1 MRNRIFLI
9 CYFLCVHILTCSTQS
24 ISFRHLT
31 TDNGLSHNS
40 IISIYQDERGFMW
53 FGTRNGVSLYNGK
66 DFKIYQKEKNN
77 SNSILY
83 NDIYHITGD
92 QNDHVYIMT
101 NRGISAYDIEKGQ
114 FTPIIKKSTRAEF
127 FSEYLYAATS
137 NQIFKYDGTKF
148 DLFYKM
154 PQNNSI
160 IQRLYV
166 YNDSVLIGTNKG
178 LYILNAQKEL
188 TQPIKEGNISDI
200 IRDSSGCYWITAKSG
215 HGVYCIQGKQI
226 NNFLYEADDPSTI
239 SSNYTHRC
247 CEDKQGNI
255 WIGTFNGLNKYDKQ
269 TRKFTRYVKKENSK
283 SLSNSSIWGLHCDL
297 QGTIWIGTYSGGI
310 NYFNPQK
317 QIYREYQTSSKEKE
331 GLSSPIVK
339 RMTEDDEG
347 NLWIGTEK
355 GGINKYDPVTQTY
368 QWYTDKNTPNNYR
381 QGNVR
386 AIYYDSIQKV
396 MWFGI
401 HLEGLNKLDLKTG
414 RSTNYKYKKGDR
426 TSIPSNLIEDIL
438 PYQGRLIL
446 ATNNGIGLFNPE
458 TGTCK
463 PLFHDEVAFNNTISS
478 FGLTLDHKGILWI
491 ANNNNGACA
500 YDFGTQKLSIYKY
513 KSANEHSISSNSINS
528 IYEDSQN
535 RLWFCTNENGLDLYR
550 RETDDFENFD
560 MSKNGLASNIIYNIC
575 ELSPNRLLVTT
586 DKGFSILDYQQK
598 RFKNYEEL
606 PLSCINENALYKNKK
621 GEIFIGGT
629 TGIISFF
636 EKELEES
643 PRSYRIYPFRLIVN
657 GKDINVGDKDS
668 ILTRDITYTPK
679 ITLKP
684 NQNIFSIEYTT
695 TDYIPFNKDKIIYR
709 LEGFSNTWNS
719 LEQNVI
725 TYTNLNPGKYTLV
738 VKARNINESLVPPS
752 RLQIEILPPF
762 YHTIWA
768 YLLYFICIAGIVC
781 YLIRTYHRR
790 IQLQE
795 SLKYEKKHAEDI
807 EKLNQAKLRFFT
819 NISHEFRTPLTLIIG
834 QMEML
839 LQMRS
844 FAPNVYNKILGVYKS
859 CLQLRGLI
867 TELLDF
873 RKQEQGYMTIKVSEH
888 NIVDFVYEHYLLF
901 QEYAVQRQITFNFE
915 KSSDNISL
923 WYDAKQMQKVINNL
937 ISNAFKHTKAG
948 GIISISIRKRNQEVL
963 IDVTDNG
970 SGIAAKDIS
979 NIFTR
984 FYQTE
989 QLDSLFYVGTGIGL
1003 SLSKG
1008 IVELHHGSIEVSSE
1022 LGEGTTFCIHLKT
1035 GKEHFT
1041 SEQICDTKDTFTSNE
1056 VNELSAEFQQYLL
1069 SEQTA
1074 SNNDTR
1080 LKEGEYK
1087 ILIVEDND
1095 SLKEMLTKIFEEF
1108 YIVITASNGKEGLEK
1123 VRSENPNIVLSDIIM
1138 PEMSGTE
1145 LCQAIK
1151 TDFDTCHIP
1160 VVLLTAKTAIEH
1172 NLEGLRMGADD
1183 YITKPF
1189 NINILLSRCN
1199 NLVNN
1204 RIIMQEKFSKQP
1216 QGNVQI
1222 LTNNIMDKKFM
1233 DKVMEI
1239 IEQEMEN
1246 GDFNVDM
1253 LATHMSISRTKL
1265 FSKLKAI
1272 TGQTP
1277 ADFIMTL
1284 RLKRAAFLLKN
1295 NMELNIAEISDQVG
1309 FNVPKYFSKCFKERY
1324 HVTPQTYRKGDTS
1337 PSEDEETTNEPGF
1350 KT

>member
-1 MRNRIFLI
+1 
-9 CYFLCVHILTCSTQS
+9 
-24 ISFRHLT
+24 
-31 TDNGLSHNS
+31 
-40 IISIYQDERGFMW
+40 
-53 FGTRNGVSLYNGK
+53 
-66 DFKIYQKEKNN
+66 
-77 SNSILY
+77 
-83 NDIYHITGD
+83 
-92 QNDHVYIMT
+92 
-101 NRGISAYDIEKGQ
+101 
-114 FTPIIKKSTRAEF
+114 
-127 FSEYLYAATS
+127 
-137 NQIFKYDGTKF
+137 
-148 DLFYKM
+148 
-154 PQNNSI
+154 
-160 IQRLYV
+160 
-166 YNDSVLIGTNKG
+166 
-178 LYILNAQKEL
+178 
-188 TQPIKEGNISDI
+188 
-200 IRDSSGCYWITAKSG
+200 
-215 HGVYCIQGKQI
+215 
-226 NNFLYEADDPSTI
+226 
-239 SSNYTHRC
+239 
-247 CEDKQGNI
+247 
-255 WIGTFNGLNKYDKQ
+255 
-269 TRKFTRYVKKENSK
+269 
-283 SLSNSSIWGLHCDL
+283 
-297 QGTIWIGTYSGGI
+297 
-310 NYFNPQK
+310 
-317 QIYREYQTSSKEKE
+317 
-331 GLSSPIVK
+331 
-339 RMTEDDEG
+339 MTEDDEG

-355 GGINKYDPVTQTY
+355 GGINKYNPVTQTY
-368 QWYTDKNTPNNYR
+368 QWYIDQDTPNNFTR
-381 QGNVR
+381 GNVR
-386 AIYYDSIQKV
+386 AIYYDSLQKV
-396 MWFGI
+396 VWTGI

-414 RSTNYKYKKGDR
+414 RFTNYKHKKGDK

-438 PYQGRLIL
+438 PYQGQLIL
-446 ATNNGIGLFNPE
+446 ATSNGIGLFNPG

-463 PLFHDEVAFNNTISS
+463 PLFHDEVALNNTIST

-491 ANNNNGACA
+491 TNNNNGACA
-500 YDFGTQKLSIYKY
+500 YNFNTQEFSIYKY

-560 MSKNGLASNIIYNIC
+560 MSKNNLASNIIYNIC

-598 RFKNYEEL
+598 KFKNYEEL

-636 EKELEES
+636 EKELEEA

-668 ILTRDITYTPK
+668 ILTRDITYTPQ

-695 TDYIPFNKDKIIYR
+695 TDYIPFNKDEIIYR

-738 VKARNINESLVPPS
+738 VKAKDINESLVPPS

-762 YHTIWA
+762 YRTIWA
-768 YLLYFICIAGIVC
+768 YLLYSICIIGIVY
-781 YLIRTYHRR
+781 YLIRTYYRR

-795 SLKYEKKHAEDI
+795 SLKYEKKHAKDI

-839 LQMRS
+839 LQVRS

-859 CLQLRGLI
+859 CLQLRELI

-888 NIVDFVYEHYLLF
+888 NIVDFIYEHYLLF

-915 KSSDNISL
+915 KSSDNIRL
-923 WYDAKQMQKVINNL
+923 WYDTKQMQKVINNL

-970 SGIAAKDIS
+970 SGIAAKDIN

-1035 GKEHFT
+1035 GNEHFT
-1041 SEQICDTKDTFTSNE
+1041 SEQICETKDTFTSNE
-1056 VNELSAEFQQYLL
+1056 FNEFNAEFQQALL
-1069 SEQTA
+1069 LEQATL
-1074 SNNDTR
+1074 NNDIR

-1095 SLKEMLTKIFEEF
+1095 SLKEMLVKIFEEF

-1123 VRSENPNIVLSDIIM
+1123 VRSESPNIVLSDIIM

-1204 RIIMQEKFSKQP
+1204 RIMLQEKFSKLP
-1216 QGNVQI
+1216 QENVQI
-1222 LTNNIMDKKFM
+1222 LTNNVMDQKFM
-1233 DKVMEI
+1233 DKILEI

-1246 GDFNVDM
+1246 GNFNVDM
-1253 LATHMSISRTKL
+1253 LATRMSISRTKL

-1284 RLKRAAFLLKN
+1284 RLRRAAFLLKN

-1324 HVTPQTYRKGDTS
+1324 HVTPQAYRKGDTNS
-1337 PSEDEETTNEPGF
+1337 PEEEEESVNEQE
-1350 KT
+1350 T

>member
-1 MRNRIFLI
+1 MKNRLFFICCLLCIFI
-9 CYFLCVHILTCSTQS
+9 SASSAQN

-31 TDNGLSHNS
+31 TDDGLSHNS
-40 IISIYQDERGFMW
+40 VISIYQDERGFMW

-66 DFKIYQKEKNN
+66 NFRIYQKEKNN
-77 SNSILY
+77 PNSILY

-92 QNDHVYIMT
+92 RNGHVYIMT
-101 NRGISAYDIEKGQ
+101 NRGISAFDIEKGQ
-114 FTPIIKKSTRAEF
+114 FTPIIKKSIRAEF
-127 FSEYLYAATS
+127 FSEHLYAATS
-137 NQIFKYDGTKF
+137 YQILKYDGKRF
-148 DLFYKM
+148 DLFYEM
-154 PQNNSI
+154 PSAGSV
-160 IQRLYV
+160 IQRLYIH
-166 YNDSVLIGTNKG
+166 NDSVLIGTTKG
-178 LYILNAQKEL
+178 LYILNPHKEL
-188 TQPIKEGNISDI
+188 THPIIEGDISDI
-200 IRDSSGCYWITAKSG
+200 IRDSAGCYWITANSG
-215 HGVYCIQGKQI
+215 HGVYCMQGKEVV
-226 NNFLYEADDPSTI
+226 NFLHKTDDPATI
-239 SSNYTHRC
+239 SSNYAHRC

-269 TRKFTRYVKKENSK
+269 TGKFTRYVKQENNK

-297 QGTIWIGTYSGGI
+297 QGTIWVGTYSGGV

-317 QIYREYQTSSKEKE
+317 QIYREYQASSKEEE
-331 GLSSPIVK
+331 GLSSPIAK

-347 NLWIGTEK
+347 NLWICTEK
-355 GGINKYDPVTQTY
+355 GGINKYNPITQTY
-368 QWYTDKNTPNNYR
+368 QWYMGKNTPDNIT

-396 MWFGI
+396 VWTGI

-414 RSTNYKYKKGDR
+414 RFTGYKHRKGDK

-438 PYQGRLIL
+438 PYQGQLIL

-458 TGTCK
+458 TETCK
-463 PLFHDEVAFNNTISS
+463 PLFQDEVALTNTSS
-478 FGLTLDHKGILWI
+478 TLGLTLDHEGTLWI

-500 YDFGTQKLSIYKY
+500 YCFDTEKMTIYKY
-513 KSANEHSISSNSINS
+513 KSVSEHSISSNSINS

-560 MSKNGLASNIIYNIC
+560 RSKNGLASNIVYNIC
-575 ELSPNRLLVTT
+575 ELSPTRLLVTT

-598 RFKNYEEL
+598 KFKNYEEL
-606 PLSCINENALYKNKK
+606 PLSCINENALYKSRK

-636 EKELEES
+636 EKELEEA
-643 PRSYRIYPFRLIVN
+643 PRSYHIYPFRFVVN
-657 GKDINVGDKDS
+657 GKDINVGDEDS
-668 ILTRDITYTPK
+668 ILTKDITYTPK
-679 ITLKP
+679 IILKS

-695 TDYIPFNKDKIIYR
+695 TDYIPFNKDRILYR
-709 LEGFSNTWNS
+709 LEGFSNVWNS

-725 TYTNLNPGKYTLV
+725 TYTNLNPGKYTLI
-738 VKARNINESLVPPS
+738 VKAKDVDESLVPPS
-752 RLQIEILPPF
+752 TLQIEILPPF
-762 YHTIWA
+762 YRTVWA
-768 YLLYFICIAGIVC
+768 YLLYFICIASIVY
-781 YLIRTYHRR
+781 YLVRTYYRR

-839 LQMRS
+839 LQVRS

-859 CLQLRGLI
+859 CLQLRELI

-901 QEYAVQRQITFNFE
+901 QEYAAQRQITFHFE
-915 KSSDNISL
+915 KSSDDISL

-948 GIISISIRKRNQEVL
+948 GLISISIRKRNQEVL
-963 IDVTDNG
+963 IEVTDNG
-970 SGIAAKDIS
+970 SGIAAKDID
-979 NIFTR
+979 NIFNR

-989 QLDSLFYVGTGIGL
+989 QWDSLFYVGTGIGL

-1008 IVELHHGSIEVSSE
+1008 IIELHHGSIDVSSE
-1022 LGEGTTFCIHLKT
+1022 VGEGTTFCIHLKT
-1035 GKEHFT
+1035 GNGHFAA
-1041 SEQICDTKDTFTSNE
+1041 EQISETNDTALSGGITE
-1056 VNELSAEFQQYLL
+1056 MSAEYQQSVL
-1069 SEQTA
+1069 SEQVTL
-1074 SNNDTR
+1074 SNKNSLR
-1080 LKEGEYK
+1080 KGEYK

-1095 SLKEMLTKIFEEF
+1095 SLKEMLAKIFEEF
-1108 YIVITASNGKEGLEK
+1108 YLVITASNGREGLEK
-1123 VRSENPNIVLSDIIM
+1123 VRIESPNIVLSDIIM

-1204 RIIMQEKFSKQP
+1204 RIMLQEKFSKMP
-1216 QGNVQI
+1216 QESAQI
-1222 LTNNIMDKKFM
+1222 LTTNILDKKFM
-1233 DKVMEI
+1233 DKVMAI
-1239 IEQEMEN
+1239 IGREMEN
-1246 GDFNVDM
+1246 GDFSVDM
-1253 LATHMSISRTKL
+1253 LATQLSISRTKL
-1265 FSKLKAI
+1265 FAKLKAI

-1284 RLKRAAFLLKN
+1284 RLKRAAYLLRN
-1295 NMELNIAEISDQVG
+1295 NIELNIAEISDQVG
-1309 FNVPKYFSKCFKERY
+1309 FNIPKYFSKCFKEKY
-1324 HVTPQTYRKGDTS
+1324 HVTPQAYRRGDNNTTK
-1337 PSEDEETTNEPGF
+1337 EGEESGQEAI
-1350 KT
+1350 

>member
-1 MRNRIFLI
+1 
-9 CYFLCVHILTCSTQS
+9 
-24 ISFRHLT
+24 
-31 TDNGLSHNS
+31 
-40 IISIYQDERGFMW
+40 
-53 FGTRNGVSLYNGK
+53 
-66 DFKIYQKEKNN
+66 
-77 SNSILY
+77 
-83 NDIYHITGD
+83 
-92 QNDHVYIMT
+92 
-101 NRGISAYDIEKGQ
+101 
-114 FTPIIKKSTRAEF
+114 
-127 FSEYLYAATS
+127 
-137 NQIFKYDGTKF
+137 
-148 DLFYKM
+148 
-154 PQNNSI
+154 
-160 IQRLYV
+160 
-166 YNDSVLIGTNKG
+166 
-178 LYILNAQKEL
+178 
-188 TQPIKEGNISDI
+188 
-200 IRDSSGCYWITAKSG
+200 
-215 HGVYCIQGKQI
+215 
-226 NNFLYEADDPSTI
+226 
-239 SSNYTHRC
+239 
-247 CEDKQGNI
+247 
-255 WIGTFNGLNKYDKQ
+255 
-269 TRKFTRYVKKENSK
+269 
-283 SLSNSSIWGLHCDL
+283 
-297 QGTIWIGTYSGGI
+297 
-310 NYFNPQK
+310 
-317 QIYREYQTSSKEKE
+317 
-331 GLSSPIVK
+331 
-339 RMTEDDEG
+339 
-347 NLWIGTEK
+347 
-355 GGINKYDPVTQTY
+355 
-368 QWYTDKNTPNNYR
+368 
-381 QGNVR
+381 
-386 AIYYDSIQKV
+386 
-396 MWFGI
+396 
-401 HLEGLNKLDLKTG
+401 
-414 RSTNYKYKKGDR
+414 
-426 TSIPSNLIEDIL
+426 
-438 PYQGRLIL
+438 
-446 ATNNGIGLFNPE
+446 
-458 TGTCK
+458 
-463 PLFHDEVAFNNTISS
+463 
-478 FGLTLDHKGILWI
+478 
-491 ANNNNGACA
+491 
-500 YDFGTQKLSIYKY
+500 
-513 KSANEHSISSNSINS
+513 
-528 IYEDSQN
+528 
-535 RLWFCTNENGLDLYR
+535 
-550 RETDDFENFD
+550 
-560 MSKNGLASNIIYNIC
+560 
-575 ELSPNRLLVTT
+575 
-586 DKGFSILDYQQK
+586 
-598 RFKNYEEL
+598 
-606 PLSCINENALYKNKK
+606 
-621 GEIFIGGT
+621 
-629 TGIISFF
+629 
-636 EKELEES
+636 
-643 PRSYRIYPFRLIVN
+643 
-657 GKDINVGDKDS
+657 
-668 ILTRDITYTPK
+668 
-679 ITLKP
+679 
-684 NQNIFSIEYTT
+684 
-695 TDYIPFNKDKIIYR
+695 
-709 LEGFSNTWNS
+709 
-719 LEQNVI
+719 
-725 TYTNLNPGKYTLV
+725 
-738 VKARNINESLVPPS
+738 
-752 RLQIEILPPF
+752 
-762 YHTIWA
+762 
-768 YLLYFICIAGIVC
+768 
-781 YLIRTYHRR
+781 
-790 IQLQE
+790 
-795 SLKYEKKHAEDI
+795 
-807 EKLNQAKLRFFT
+807 
-819 NISHEFRTPLTLIIG
+819 
-834 QMEML
+834 
-839 LQMRS
+839 MRS

-1069 SEQTA
+1069 SEQTV

-1095 SLKEMLTKIFEEF
+1095 SLKKMLTKIFEEF

-1253 LATHMSISRTKL
+1253 LATHMR
-1265 FSKLKAI
+1265 
-1272 TGQTP
+1272 
-1277 ADFIMTL
+1277 D
-1284 RLKRAAFLLKN
+1284 
-1295 NMELNIAEISDQVG
+1295 
-1309 FNVPKYFSKCFKERY
+1309 
-1324 HVTPQTYRKGDTS
+1324 RKS
-1337 PSEDEETTNEPGF
+1337 VV
-1350 KT
+1350 

>member
-92 QNDHVYIMT
+92 QNGHVYIMT

-1216 QGNVQI
+1216 QAFAQM
-1222 LTNNIMDKKFM
+1222 LATNPMDKEM
-1233 DKVMEI
+1233 LDRAMAI
-1239 IEQEMEN
+1239 IERHLDN
-1246 GDFNVDM
+1246 TDFNVNIFAREM
-1253 LATHMSISRTKL
+1253 GMARTNL
-1265 FSKLKAI
+1265 FTKLKAV

-1277 ADFIMTL
+1277 NDFIL
-1284 RLKRAAFLLKN
+1284 SIRLKKGAVMLRN
-1295 NMELNIAEISDQVG
+1295 NPELNITEISDRIG
-1309 FNVPKYFSKCFKERY
+1309 FSSSRYFSKCFKEIY
-1324 HVTPQTYRKGDTS
+1324 HVSPLAYRKGEE
-1337 PSEDEETTNEPGF
+1337 SEEEGDGEETD
-1350 KT
+1350 